1 MIIISVTCTYKTV
14 HSSCRRLVM
23 AQKRMVSNSNKP
35 SQRLKGVW
43 HIKESFFFFFLG
55 GGGAAD
61 RECAGYVFFYKSQK
75 RGFSFRSVQK
85 FVCDRHLKLPASSM
99 YKW

>member
-1 MIIISVTCTYKTV
+1 MYIQNSTFFMSSLGYGAEENGFEFQQAKPTTQGRLAYK
-14 HSSCRRLVM
+14 
-23 AQKRMVSNSNKP
+23 
-35 SQRLKGVW
+35 G
-43 HIKESFFFFFLG
+43 EFFFFFLG